1 MKILN
6 TNSVLMIAAL
16 AAVSLWP
23 ATVHAQA
30 ETNPDTYHPSGTPP
44 SASSPAVQKHFEGSF
59 KLSQPAQCEGHKLEV
74 GEYKLI
80 VKTVGE
86 GKMVTLEREGHD
98 IVLTVRRTA
107 PASET
112 GKTVVLVR
120 HGPGPGSR
128 TLEAVYCEVLNM
140 MLYLDESGHEKRM
153 DKMFAGVKRVPVASQ
168 N

>member
-1 MKILN
+1 MSKRTTKFTL
-6 TNSVLMIAAL
+6 VIAGL
-16 AAVSLWP
+16 AAASLWP
-23 ATVHAQA
+23 ASVCAQA
-30 ETNPDTYHPSGTPP
+30 ETAPDTYHPSGAPP
-44 SASSPAVQKHFEGSF
+44 SASAPAVQTHFEGSF
-59 KLSQPAQCEGHKLEV
+59 KLSQPAQCAGHKLDP

-86 GKMVTLEREGHD
+86 GKMVTLQREGHD

-107 PASET
+107 QSGET
-112 GKTVVLVR
+112 GKSAVLVR

-153 DKMFAGVKRVPVASQ
+153 DKMFAGLKRVPVVSQ